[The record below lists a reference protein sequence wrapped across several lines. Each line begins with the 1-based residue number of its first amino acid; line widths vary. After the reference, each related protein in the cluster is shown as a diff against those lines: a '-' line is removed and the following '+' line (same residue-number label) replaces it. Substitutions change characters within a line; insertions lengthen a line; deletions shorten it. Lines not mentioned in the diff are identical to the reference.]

1 MIGRA
6 LALGLA
12 SLFLATPAAF
22 ADEASDA
29 MDGVAIPTEA
39 EEEEEKEPPNWARTG
54 LYLEVDGEAI
64 FEAFSSSTN
73 RGKPISSVGG
83 GLSVRA
89 GWRPARPLAFE
100 LQYERVFD
108 FFCGTTTD
116 ASCLDSNDANLI
128 TVNAKYNLLVE
139 RRYQPFI
146 RTGFGA
152 IWGDLPNSWTR
163 KVDPGQSSF
172 VWKIGAGID
181 YAITERWFGSLYGDW
196 VIPTQEFHR
205 LNYGTLGLGIGY
217 KF

>member
-12 SLFLATPAAF
+12 TLFVATPVAF

-29 MDGVAIPTEA
+29 MDGVAIPGDA
-39 EEEEEKEPPNWARTG
+39 EEEEQEPKVWTQTG
-54 LYLEVDGEAI
+54 LYLEFDGQAI

-73 RGKPISSVGG
+73 RGKPISETGG

-89 GWRPARPLAFE
+89 GWRAARPLAFE

-108 FFCGTTTD
+108 FFCGTTTSSD
-116 ASCLDSNDANLI
+116 CLSNNDANLI
-128 TVNAKYNLLVE
+128 TVNAKYIFLVE

-163 KVDPGQSSF
+163 KLDPGQSAF
-172 VWKIGAGID
+172 VWKIGAGLD
-181 YAITERWFGSLYGDW
+181 YAITEHWIASLFGDW

-205 LNYGTLGLGIGY
+205 LSYGTFGAGIRY
-217 KF
+217 RF